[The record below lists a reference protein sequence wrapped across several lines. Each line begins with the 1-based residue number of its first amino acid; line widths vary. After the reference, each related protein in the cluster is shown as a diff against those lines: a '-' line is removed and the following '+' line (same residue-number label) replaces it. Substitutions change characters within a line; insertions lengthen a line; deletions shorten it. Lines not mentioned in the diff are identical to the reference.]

1 MDAPVSRRRLLHA
14 GWSICS
20 APPEG
25 GAAPPLEARWLP
37 IREAATV
44 AAALR
49 ERGEW
54 SPDGAPVEFDR
65 SDWWYRVRFERPE
78 AARDTELV
86 LRFDGLAT
94 IADVHLNGKPLLAS
108 DNMFVR
114 HERDVTRLLVSG
126 ANELTL
132 RFASLDARL
141 ARLRG
146 RPRWRTPMVVQQ
158 QLRWVRTTLLGRTP
172 GWSPPA
178 APVGP
183 WRPVWLEERAPSD
196 PRDLRLSAVVEGG
209 VGVLRCRCEF
219 AGQAAI
225 DGASV
230 EIEADGRVHA
240 QALAAGGSGVFAG
253 ELRVPQPRLWWPHT
267 HGEPALHAARL
278 RVRAGG
284 RETVH
289 DLAPVGFRTLSVD
302 TADGDFRVRVNGV
315 PVFCRGACWTPLDVA
330 SLRSTPEECRT
341 AVRQARDAGMN
352 MLRVPGTNVYEEDH
366 FYAACDEL
374 GVLVWQDFMFANMD
388 YPQQDEAFLASVA
401 TEATQQLRRLEGHA
415 CIAVLCGNSEV
426 EQQAAMWGASR
437 EHWPSPLFDHL
448 LAELCAAQLPG
459 TPYWP
464 SSAHGG
470 AFPHQADVGTTSY
483 YGVGAY
489 LRPLDD
495 ARRCG
500 LRFATECLAFANI
513 PQPSTLERLPGG
525 GGAVRAHHPAWKARS
540 PRDLGAGWDFDD
552 VRDHY
557 VKTLF
562 GVDPQ
567 QLRAT
572 DHERYLLLGRLATA
586 EAMTA
591 AFSEWRRPASS
602 CRGALVLFLR
612 DLWAGA
618 GWGVVDDAGVPKS
631 CWHALRRVLQ
641 PLAVL
646 ITDEGGNGLYLHV
659 VNERAAPRDVQ
670 LELSAW
676 RDGDVRV
683 AHATSELHVAGRGAL
698 TVPALELLPGFTDLS
713 YTYRFGPMSCDAV
726 VATLRDAD
734 GGTLAQ
740 AFHFPGG
747 LDARPRVD
755 AGLTAR
761 ATTLEDG
768 STELVVRSQRLA
780 QGVHFDIHGYTADD
794 EYFHLMPRG
803 EARVILRGAAGR
815 TPAGWVHASNS
826 VSSAAV
832 EVDTA
837 ASRMK
842 GRST

>member
-1 MDAPVSRRRLLHA
+1 V
-14 GWSICS
+14 
-20 APPEG
+20 
-25 GAAPPLEARWLP
+25 
-37 IREAATV
+37 AAT
-44 AAALR
+44 LR

-54 SPDGAPVEFDR
+54 SLATPPFEFDAG
-65 SDWWYRVRFERPE
+65 DWWYRLRFERPE
-78 AARDTELV
+78 VARDGELV
-86 LRFDGLAT
+86 LRLDGLAT
-94 IADVHLNGKPLLAS
+94 IADVQLNGKPLLAS
-108 DNMFVR
+108 DNMFVQ
-114 HERDVTRLLVSG
+114 HARDVTRLLVPG
-126 ANELTL
+126 TNELTL
-132 RFASLDARL
+132 RFASVDERL

-146 RPRWRTPMVVQQ
+146 RPRWRTPMVAHQ
-158 QLRWVRTTLLGRTP
+158 QLRWIRTTLLGRTP

-178 APVGP
+178 APVGL
-183 WRPVWLEERAPSD
+183 WRPVWLEVRAPAD
-196 PRDLRLSAVVEGG
+196 PRELRLGTSIDDG

-219 AGQAAI
+219 APQQQLEAVL
-225 DGASV
+225 V
-230 EIEADGRVHA
+230 EIEADGVVHA
-240 QALAAGGSGVFAG
+240 QALAASGAGAWAG
-253 ELRVPQPRLWWPHT
+253 ELRVAQPRLWWPHT
-267 HGEPALHAARL
+267 HGEPVLYAARL

-289 DLAPVGFRTLSVD
+289 ELAPVGFRTIAID
-302 TADGDFRVRVNGV
+302 TAGGDFRVQVNGV
-315 PVFCRGACWTPLDVA
+315 PVFCRGACWTPLDVV
-330 SLRSTPEECRT
+330 SLRSAPQACRA

-366 FYAACDEL
+366 FYAACDEQ
-374 GVLVWQDFMFANMD
+374 GVLVWQEFMFANMD
-388 YPQQDEAFLASVA
+388 YPQQDERFLASVT
-401 TEATQQLRRLEGHA
+401 TEATQQLRRLQGHA
-415 CIAVLCGNSEV
+415 CLAVLCGNSEV
-426 EQQAAMWGASR
+426 EQQAAMWGAPR

-448 LAELCAAQLPG
+448 LGELCAAHAPG

-470 AFPHQADVGTTSY
+470 AFPHQADAGTTSY

-513 PQPSTLERLPGG
+513 PSPAALERLPG
-525 GGAVRAHHPAWKARS
+525 GGAVRAHHAAWKARS

-557 VKTLF
+557 VKLLC

-567 QLRAT
+567 QVRAT

-591 AFSEWRRPASS
+591 AFSEWRRPGSS

-618 GWGVVDDAGVPKS
+618 GWGVVDDAGAPKS

-659 VNERAAPRDVQ
+659 VNEHAAPREVQ

-683 AHATSELHVAGRGAL
+683 AHATTALQLPARDAL
-698 TVPALELLPGFTDLS
+698 TVPAVELLPGFTDLS
-713 YTYRFGPMSCDAV
+713 YAYRFGPMGCEAV
-726 VATLRDAD
+726 AATLRDAS
-734 GGTLAQ
+734 GATLAQ

-747 LDARPRVD
+747 LDARPRTD
-755 AGLTAR
+755 AGLSAC

-768 STELVVRSQRLA
+768 TIELVVRSQRLA
-780 QGVHFDIHGYTADD
+780 QGVHFDIPGYSADD
-794 EYFHLMPRG
+794 EYFHVMPRG
-803 EARVILRGAAGR
+803 EARVVLRGTAGR

-826 VSSAAV
+826 ISSAAV
-832 EVDTA
+832 AVETA